1 MSKFFKIGLAL
12 VCSFFVT
19 TTLYAQSTIEEVIV
33 TAQRT
38 EQSLQDV
45 PIAVSAFTDEMLAE
59 RQIEYASD
67 IQLQVPGISFTATTF
82 GAGGFSIRG
91 ITNLATAASSDA
103 GVEIHMNGLPLGLT
117 SVSEIQYLDMER
129 LEVLRGPQG
138 TLFGRNATGGVINLV
153 TAKPTLD
160 EFYGSVDIKYG
171 QDKEQMVTA
180 MLNVPITDQ
189 LGFRFAYTNLQ
200 KDGIHENLYQFA
212 SNDFDDRDGYQW
224 RASFLY
230 EFDDTLRLNL
240 IHNSYD
246 EESNRN
252 QVSGSICQ
260 TGANLIQGC
269 VVGGQQVFQQISP
282 MSNGSTLP
290 ALLGGNLGFYFP
302 GNLGCSTGA
311 NDGTCYN
318 PLVGFETAD
327 AETAAAGS
335 NDLHEALVSVPDIP
349 TEFFQ
354 ANVWASPRH
363 ETQESTSQL
372 LLEKDFDQGQ
382 LTFSI
387 NEKQRVF
394 YRDTSSLSADALSIR
409 WAEGLENNA
418 ALYLQDGAT
427 LGGVT
432 GRVASAANPLPQIGV
447 PLGYSNP
454 YLNGATCDLDTGDAG
469 VFGGAD
475 CIQGFHELPVSGDAS
490 FSKSNG
496 TTYEIKYSSDLDGM
510 FNFLVGAIDISQRTE
525 SFYNVYASGITM
537 NGLQLPGSISKSYR
551 DAFYGLVGC
560 AFINVSAVGY
570 DGPCDADSVA
580 SGGKVVAGIGI
591 NDGTLTLAQAG
602 TMADALAAVAT
613 ELGGGA
619 AATDAQN
626 ATAAAAQLSQLQ
638 ALDKISRIDG
648 VYTEYFHNQTNPF
661 NLNARAIFTEFY
673 FDVANN
679 HKLTLGLRYTQDKK
693 DLQARATF
701 YDSPLVSAWDTTD
714 TDFALAANTDSGN
727 DETAAVHCGIGGEGA
742 AEIAADGTVTA
753 ASAACLAIGS
763 TVGQAIGSS
772 PVVLAANPALAA
784 NESQY
789 LIGDAETGIGTDAY
803 NADYAK
809 ATPAIDPKLSFSKT
823 TGRLVWDWQMN
834 DDTLMYASYSK
845 GFKGGGFNP
854 PFDAAQFPNTP
865 FAFDS
870 TDVQALEFGIK
881 ATVPEVGLVA
891 NASFY
896 YNDFDNFHLGTI
908 RNETAI
914 NLGIPLKSMGAELE
928 LLLNPPTV
936 PGLTFNMNLSLYD
949 SEIGDVDI
957 VNPHDLGGH
966 YNATTESANWH
977 VMKSASANSFL
988 VDKDRFGYIYGSILQ
1003 AKAAVTA
1010 AAADDAALVTAFTA
1024 LSATNELA
1032 AAAEAGR
1039 LALLAEDATADDAA
1053 QAAVIASTMEAA
1065 GLTLDAELSAHAT
1078 AYGTMASTCHF
1089 MQVTADA
1096 AYINT
1101 CMNDA
1106 AAAAVGMTGANVA
1119 TAYDPAVGDSLVYSP
1134 VEITDADGLVLATT
1148 AANGGALLPSIGIL
1162 GSGDAIQT
1170 SGLCTLWGIF
1180 TADYSALPGGHT
1192 SALSEDGGTTNGIQI
1207 ATDAQGNATE
1217 TCYGTAT
1224 LDPGLISSGLEQSID
1239 GNPMPFSDL
1248 TMSLGI
1254 AYTFQT
1260 NNLEITPRL
1269 DYYYRS
1275 ETNASVFDIEQNKL
1289 PAWDEVNFR
1298 LNIVPTNGDWRVV
1311 FYGQNLTD
1319 DRNITATALTN
1330 SSQSFTNTTFVRE
1343 PRSFGFQFGLD
1354 F

>member
-1 MSKFFKIGLAL
+1 MGYKRCGL
-12 VCSFFVT
+12 C
-19 TTLYAQSTIEEVIV
+19 
-33 TAQRT
+33 
-38 EQSLQDV
+38 
-45 PIAVSAFTDEMLAE
+45 
-59 RQIEYASD
+59 
-67 IQLQVPGISFTATTF
+67 
-82 GAGGFSIRG
+82 FS
-91 ITNLATAASSDA
+91 
-103 GVEIHMNGLPLGLT
+103 
-117 SVSEIQYLDMER
+117 
-129 LEVLRGPQG
+129 
-138 TLFGRNATGGVINLV
+138 
-153 TAKPTLD
+153 
-160 EFYGSVDIKYG
+160 
-171 QDKEQMVTA
+171 
-180 MLNVPITDQ
+180 
-189 LGFRFAYTNLQ
+189 
-200 KDGIHENLYQFA
+200 
-212 SNDFDDRDGYQW
+212 
-224 RASFLY
+224 
-230 EFDDTLRLNL
+230 
-240 IHNSYD
+240 
-246 EESNRN
+246 
-252 QVSGSICQ
+252 
-260 TGANLIQGC
+260 
-269 VVGGQQVFQQISP
+269 
-282 MSNGSTLP
+282 
-290 ALLGGNLGFYFP
+290 
-302 GNLGCSTGA
+302 
-311 NDGTCYN
+311 
-318 PLVGFETAD
+318 
-327 AETAAAGS
+327 
-335 NDLHEALVSVPDIP
+335 
-349 TEFFQ
+349 
-354 ANVWASPRH
+354 
-363 ETQESTSQL
+363 
-372 LLEKDFDQGQ
+372 
-382 LTFSI
+382 
-387 NEKQRVF
+387 
-394 YRDTSSLSADALSIR
+394 
-409 WAEGLENNA
+409 
-418 ALYLQDGAT
+418 
-427 LGGVT
+427 
-432 GRVASAANPLPQIGV
+432 
-447 PLGYSNP
+447 
-454 YLNGATCDLDTGDAG
+454 
-469 VFGGAD
+469 
-475 CIQGFHELPVSGDAS
+475 
-490 FSKSNG
+490 
-496 TTYEIKYSSDLDGM
+496 
-510 FNFLVGAIDISQRTE
+510 
-525 SFYNVYASGITM
+525 
-537 NGLQLPGSISKSYR
+537 
-551 DAFYGLVGC
+551 
-560 AFINVSAVGY
+560 
-570 DGPCDADSVA
+570 
-580 SGGKVVAGIGI
+580 GK
-591 NDGTLTLAQAG
+591 
-602 TMADALAAVAT
+602 
-613 ELGGGA
+613 
-619 AATDAQN
+619 
-626 ATAAAAQLSQLQ
+626 
-638 ALDKISRIDG
+638 
-648 VYTEYFHNQTNPF
+648 HC
-661 NLNARAIFTEFY
+661 
-673 FDVANN
+673 
-679 HKLTLGLRYTQDKK
+679 
-693 DLQARATF
+693 
-701 YDSPLVSAWDTTD
+701 
-714 TDFALAANTDSGN
+714 GN
-727 DETAAVHCGIGGEGA
+727 DETAAVHCGIGGDGA
-742 AEIAADGTVTA
+742 ASIAADGTVTA
-753 ASAACLAIGS
+753 ASAACLAIGA

-809 ATPAIDPKLSFSKT
+809 ATPAIDPKLKFSKT

-865 FAFDS
+865 FAFES

-914 NLGIPLKSMGAELE
+914 NLGIPLTSMGAELE

-966 YNATTESANWH
+966 YNGTTESANWH

-1003 AKAAVTA
+1003 AKAAVT

>member
-45 PIAVSAFTDEMLAE
+45 PIAVSAFTNEMLAE

-290 ALLGGNLGFYFP
+290 SLLGQNLGFYFP
-302 GNLGCSTGA
+302 GNLGCSTDANGA
-311 NDGTCYN
+311 IANNGTCYN
-318 PLVGFETAD
+318 PLVGFETAA
-327 AETAAAGS
+327 AEQAAAGS
-335 NDLHEALVSVPDIP
+335 NALHAALVSVPNIP

-354 ANVWASPRH
+354 ANLWASPRH

-409 WAEGLENNA
+409 WADGLVNNG

-432 GRVASAANPLPQIGV
+432 GRAASAANPLPQIGV

-454 YLNGATCDLDTGDAG
+454 YLNGATCDIDTGNAG
-469 VFGGAD
+469 IFGGAA

-510 FNFLVGAIDISQRTE
+510 FNFLVGAIDISTRTE

-551 DAFYGLVGC
+551 DAYYGFVGC
-560 AFINVSAVGY
+560 AFIDITAGGY
-570 DGPCDADSVA
+570 NGPCDATSVA
-580 SGGKVVAGIGI
+580 TGGKVVAGIGI

-602 TMADALAAVAT
+602 TMATALAAVAAGT
-613 ELGGGA
+613 A
-619 AATDAQN
+619 DATQAATAQ
-626 ATAAAAQLSQLQ
+626 AAAASQLQ

-679 HKLTLGLRYTQDKK
+679 HKLTVGLRYTQDKK

-701 YDSPLVSAWDTTD
+701 YDTPLVTAWDTTD
-714 TDFALAANTDSGN
+714 ADFALAANTASGN
-727 DETAAVHCGIGGEGA
+727 DETAAVHCGITGGVAGEGA
-742 AEIAADGTVTA
+742 ASIAADGTVTA
-753 ASAACLAIGS
+753 ASAACLAIGA

-772 PVVLAANPALAA
+772 PVVTLADAGIAA

-789 LIGDAETGIGTDAY
+789 LINGLDAY
-803 NADYAK
+803 NADYAA
-809 ATPAIDPKLSFSKT
+809 ATPPITPVLDFTKT

-865 FAFDS
+865 FAFES

-949 SEIGDVDI
+949 SEIGDVSI

-966 YNATTESANWH
+966 YNGTTASANWH

-988 VDKDRFGYIYGSILQ
+988 VNKDRFGYMYGSILQ

-1010 AAADDAALVTAFTA
+1010 AADDAALIAAFTT

-1039 LALLAEDATADDAA
+1039 LALLAATPAATDAQQAGVITATMAATALVVDPE
-1053 QAAVIASTMEAA
+1053 M
-1065 GLTLDAELSAHAT
+1065 SAHAT
-1078 AYGTMASTCHF
+1078 AYGTMGSTCHF
-1089 MQVTADA
+1089 MQVTANA

-1134 VEITDADGLVLATT
+1134 VEITDANGLVLATS

-1170 SGLCTLWGIF
+1170 TGLCTLWGIF
-1180 TADYSALPGGHT
+1180 TADYSGLPGGHT
-1192 SALSEDGGTTNGIQI
+1192 SALTDDAGTTGTTGIQV
-1207 ATDAQGNATE
+1207 AAADAQGNATE

-1224 LDPGLISSGLEQSID
+1224 TNPGLISSGLEQSIE

-1330 SSQSFTNTTFVRE
+1330 SSQSFTNTAFVRE